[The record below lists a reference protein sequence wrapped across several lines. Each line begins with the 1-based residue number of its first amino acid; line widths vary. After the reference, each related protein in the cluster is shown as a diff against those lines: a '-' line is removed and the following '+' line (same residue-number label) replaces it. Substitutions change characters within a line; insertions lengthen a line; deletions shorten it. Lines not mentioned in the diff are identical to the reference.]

1 MPLSRCAQA
10 HARAMRRSV
19 FGPIDAGALAA
30 RPLGGAAARPL
41 GGVAAVLLCG
51 CGVLAPPGGD
61 RASAAD
67 RSGEAAPA
75 PPPARVAVL
84 DAVAARALA
93 PLPVQLGGFCLD
105 AYAEV
110 RAYGD
115 GASEPLARACE
126 QVLGP
131 GCDDMPGL
139 ERVTAA
145 RYVDAAGGRPSLS
158 VIALRFSDADA
169 AYASFTSA
177 LIGERDPAE
186 LRAQPFEAP
195 GVAVLDADRAA
206 AWLGRYTLA
215 AAYGDETEPAERR
228 EAAARERLPDGVRRL
243 LAALPAEPELPRP
256 VQSLPSA
263 NRLPLGVRLELGDA
277 LGVRG
282 MGAGA
287 IGYYRDGDKRWRV
300 LAIVRPDAEAAHD
313 VLSTLARSPAA
324 RRINNAPLEA
334 FSFVERR
341 LPAEPWVGWVVGQR
355 QEVVYGVGDE
365 AAALPEF
372 MPAER
377 EAAVKLGLLDKLAKL
392 TKVHQE

>member
-1 MPLSRCAQA
+1 
-10 HARAMRRSV
+10 MRRSV
-19 FGPIDAGALAA
+19 FGSIEAGALGVPHPGGFAA
-30 RPLGGAAARPL
+30 PTVSGFAVLPLGGWAAM
-41 GGVAAVLLCG
+41 LLCG

-61 RASAAD
+61 RVGNAD
-67 RSGEAAPA
+67 GSGEAAPA
-75 PPPARVAVL
+75 RPPARVPVL
-84 DAVAARALA
+84 DAVAARALE
-93 PLPVQLGGFCLD
+93 PLPVELGGFCLD

-115 GASEPLARACE
+115 DAPEPLARACE

-131 GCDDMPGL
+131 GCDDAPGL
-139 ERVTAA
+139 QRVTAA
-145 RYVDAAGGRPSLS
+145 RYVDAAGARPSLN
-158 VIALRFSDADA
+158 VLALRFADANA
-169 AYASFTSA
+169 AYASFTSS
-177 LIGERDPAE
+177 LIGEQDPVE
-186 LRAQPFEAP
+186 LAARPFEAP

-215 AAYGDETEPAERR
+215 AAYVDETEPAERR
-228 EAAARERLPDGVRRL
+228 EAVARARLPDSVRRL
-243 LAALPAEPELPRP
+243 LAALPAEPELPLP
-256 VQSLPSA
+256 VQRLPSE
-263 NRLPLGVRLELGDA
+263 NRLPLGVRLEQGDA

-324 RRINNAPLEA
+324 RRINNAPIEA
-334 FSFVERR
+334 FAFVERR

-355 QEVVYGVGDE
+355 QEVIYGVGDE
-365 AAALPEF
+365 ATALPEF

-377 EAAVKLGLLDKLAKL
+377 EAAVKLALLDKLAKL
-392 TKVHQE
+392 TKVHQP